1 MFVGLEESMARKNV
15 SLKPVSKEVEKAVK
29 ELKKIR
35 SKVPAKDKRILDL
48 GIIILNTANN
58 LLYLACR
65 GGMNV

>member
-1 MFVGLEESMARKNV
+1 MARKNSGV
-15 SLKPVSKEVEKAVK
+15 SLKPISKEVEKAVK

-35 SKVPAKDKRILDL
+35 SKVPAREKKILDL
-48 GIIILNTANN
+48 EISILNTANN